1 MKKLSLSALG
11 LASIMALSA
20 CNAAE
25 IEQPASSSD
34 VAAASM
40 TSQISKE
47 EQRLLDEA
55 RSQFIAGENF
65 LNQNKNATGVQT
77 TASGLQY
84 KVNKQG
90 KGKSPKATD
99 MVTVEYEGRLVNG
112 AVFDSTAMHGNKPAT
127 FPLNGVIPGWT
138 EGLQLMHEGS
148 NFTFYIPANLA
159 YGDQS
164 PSPLIPAYSTL
175 IFDVKLIKVGK

>member
-1 MKKLSLSALG
+1 MKKLSLSILG

-25 IEQPASSSD
+25 KEQPASSSA

-40 TSQISKE
+40 ASQV
-47 EQRLLDEA
+47 DEVQSA
-55 RSQFIAGENF
+55 STAGENF
-65 LNQNKNATGVQT
+65 LNQNKNAKGVHT
-77 TASGLQY
+77 TPSGLQY
-84 KVNKQG
+84 KVNHQT

-99 MVTVEYEGRLVNG
+99 TVTVEYEGRLIDG
-112 AVFDSTAMHGNKPAT
+112 TVFDSTAMHGNKPAT

-138 EGLQLMHEGS
+138 EGLQLMNEGS

-164 PSPLIPAYSTL
+164 PSPLIPANSTL
-175 IFDVKLIKVGK
+175 IFDVKLIKVGE

>member
-1 MKKLSLSALG
+1 MKKLSLSAFG

-25 IEQPASSSD
+25 KEQPASSSA

-40 TSQISKE
+40 ASQV
-47 EQRLLDEA
+47 DEV
-55 RSQFIAGENF
+55 RSASTAGENF
-65 LNQNKNATGVQT
+65 LNQNKNAKGVHT
-77 TASGLQY
+77 TPSGLQY
-84 KVNKQG
+84 KINHQT

-99 MVTVEYEGRLVNG
+99 TVTVEYEGRLIDG
-112 AVFDSTAMHGNKPAT
+112 TVFDSTAMHGNKPAT

-138 EGLQLMHEGS
+138 EGLQLMNEGS
-148 NFTFYIPANLA
+148 NFTFYIPADLA

-164 PSPLIPAYSTL
+164 PSPLIPANSTL
-175 IFDVKLIKVGK
+175 IFDVKLIKVGE

>member
-1 MKKLSLSALG
+1 MEKLSLSAFG

-25 IEQPASSSD
+25 KEQPASSSD

-40 TSQISKE
+40 ASQV
-47 EQRLLDEA
+47 DEV
-55 RSQFIAGENF
+55 RSASTAGENF
-65 LNQNKNATGVQT
+65 LNQNKNAKGVHT
-77 TASGLQY
+77 TPSGLQY
-84 KVNKQG
+84 KINHQT

-99 MVTVEYEGRLVNG
+99 TVTVEYEGRLIDG
-112 AVFDSTAMHGNKPAT
+112 TVFDSTAMHGNKPAT

-138 EGLQLMHEGS
+138 EGLQLMNEGS
-148 NFTFYIPANLA
+148 NFTFYIPADLA

-164 PSPLIPAYSTL
+164 PSPLIPANSTL
-175 IFDVKLIKVGK
+175 IFDVKLIKVGE